1 MVPGFLSVENNV
13 AHCSEQNAHLVIS
26 SVALDGVF
34 WLPEDVMARP
44 TVMMTVMKKTV
55 VCVR

>member
-1 MVPGFLSVENNV
+1 MVPGFLPNETNT
-13 AHCSEQNAHLVIS
+13 AHWFEQNAHLVTS